1 MRDIDR
7 FSTRYSGVRVKKE
20 KMEELVHLVVCPI
33 SAWGHLRPLF
43 TLLSHLSHVHPQI
56 RITVLSVPSV
66 IPRIKHDL
74 QKERWDYTSVPPLLA
89 QELIQRRES
98 FLNKLRFIGLEKDR
112 GVMNQMWDPKTMDRQ
127 AEEFGEL
134 LEDVLV
140 ELLDQETGGK
150 PHLNDSGDVIVNQER
165 RGLFIL
171 IAVRTTKRIDHSGYE
186 IEREEQWPKP
196 KLFIYDGF
204 QVGFIPALE
213 AATKRLRIPNR
224 PKTMLF
230 FPCLVSWAANC
241 WATVEEGSDL
251 ARAVEKTDRIKIATG
266 LDEAEAMGIA
276 FSTFTNDIIK
286 TPGLDPIYDHEY
298 YQCYRSLSSGVYEV
312 DRAQNRMLSSL
323 DPQFHSIHSLP
334 SLMAVRRSLWHQRE
348 YCDGFIF
355 SWDPELEP
363 EAREAFQRSTGKSC
377 WPMGLQ
383 LAPEI
388 WEGVLPRVDEQ
399 GEKIVRWLDHV
410 KDVRGS
416 GSVLYI
422 CFGSLFWPMRRPDL
436 IETLL
441 KGLVSNDQPFILFA
455 SAPNSLVTEEMR
467 DVVNHYEWG
476 YMKEGFG
483 PQDLVLKHDAV
494 GFFLSHMGTNSV
506 AESILAGKP
515 FLCMPYLG
523 DQPDMTQRNSQKT
536 FDGQSILNTPEA
548 VLTELAQVLGRIRGE
563 EGLRMRENVI
573 KLRERIIKS
582 WREGGARNMIES
594 FCDNWA

>member
-1 MRDIDR
+1 
-7 FSTRYSGVRVKKE
+7 
-20 KMEELVHLVVCPI
+20 MEELVHLVVCPI

-140 ELLDQETGGK
+140 ELLDQ
-150 PHLNDSGDVIVNQER
+150 
-165 RGLFIL
+165 
-171 IAVRTTKRIDHSGYE
+171 GYE

-286 TPGLDPIYDHEY
+286 TPGLDPIYD
-298 YQCYRSLSSGVYEV
+298 RVYEV

-523 DQPDMTQRNSQKT
+523 DQPDMTQRMSRQYGTAIELLQLRTNGVGQKT